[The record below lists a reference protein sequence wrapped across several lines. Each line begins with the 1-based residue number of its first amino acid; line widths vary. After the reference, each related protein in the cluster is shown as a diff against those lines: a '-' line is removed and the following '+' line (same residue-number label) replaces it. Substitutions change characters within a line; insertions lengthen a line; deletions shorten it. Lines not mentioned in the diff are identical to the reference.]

1 MPFPKGSLWESLPK
15 GKPLDTLNI
24 LFIGDIVGTPGIG
37 MVTNFIRS
45 FIEKYKI
52 DFVIANGENA
62 ADGKGITDKIAQK
75 FFAAGIHVITSGNHI
90 WDKFQIHEYMMQEK
104 NLLRPLNFPKGS
116 YGSGYV
122 IYSLGE
128 KGKVGVLNLQGR
140 VFMYP
145 IDDPFR
151 TADWAMEKIK
161 AETNIVVVDMHAE
174 ATAEKIA
181 MGWYLDGKVSAVIGT
196 HSHIQTADER
206 ILPAGTAYITDV
218 GMTGP
223 YDSIIGMKRESAMR
237 RFLYVTPAKYEAA
250 ESDAKFAAVVLSVDK
265 STGKATSI
273 ERIFYPP
280 FEQTLNIKS

>member
-1 MPFPKGSLWESLPK
+1 LSKAK
-15 GKPLDTLNI
+15 GKPLDTLNV

-37 MVTNFIRS
+37 MVTSFIRS

-75 FFAAGIHVITSGNHI
+75 FFAAGVHVITSGNHI

-104 NLLRPLNFPKGS
+104 NLLRPMNFPKGS
-116 YGSGYV
+116 YGSGFV
-122 IYSLGE
+122 IYNLGE
-128 KGKVGVLNLQGR
+128 NGKIGVLNLQGR

-151 TADWAMEKIK
+151 TADWALEKIK
-161 AETNIVVVDMHAE
+161 VETNIVVVDMHAE
-174 ATAEKIA
+174 ATAEKVA
-181 MGWYLDGKVSAVIGT
+181 MGWYLDGKVSAVVGT

-206 ILPAGTAYITDV
+206 ILPQGTAYITDV

-223 YDSIIGMKRESAMR
+223 YDSIIGMKKENAMR
-237 RFLYVTPAKYEAA
+237 RFIYATPSKYEAA
-250 ESDAKFAAVVLSVDK
+250 DSDAKLAAVVFTIDK
-265 STGKATSI
+265 STGKAISI
-273 ERIFYPP
+273 ERIFYPA
-280 FEQTLNIKS
+280 FESKIETLNSKS

>member
-1 MPFPKGSLWESLPK
+1 LPK
-15 GKPLDTLNI
+15 GKPLDTLNV
-24 LFIGDIVGTPGIG
+24 LFIGDIVGNPGIG
-37 MVTNFIRS
+37 MVTSFIRS
-45 FIEKYKI
+45 FIDKYKI

-90 WDKFQIHEYMMQEK
+90 WDKFQIHEYMMQER
-104 NLLRPLNFPKGS
+104 NLLRPMNYPKGS
-116 YGSGYV
+116 YGSGYT
-122 IYSLGE
+122 IYNLGE

-151 TADWAMEKIK
+151 TADWVIEKIK
-161 AETNIVVVDMHAE
+161 TETNLVIVDMHAE
-174 ATAEKIA
+174 ATAEKVA
-181 MGWYLDGKVSAVIGT
+181 MGWYLDGRVSALIGT

-206 ILPAGTAYITDV
+206 ILPGGTAYITDV

-223 YDSIIGMKRESAMR
+223 YDSIIGMKKESAMK

-250 ESDAKFAAVVLSVDK
+250 DSDAKLAAVVFSIDK
-265 STGKATSI
+265 STGQAISI

-280 FEQTLNIKS
+280 FDNKPETQGPKS

>member
-1 MPFPKGSLWESLPK
+1 MPFPKGSPGESLPK
-15 GKPLDTLNI
+15 GTPLDTLNI

-122 IYSLGE
+122 IYSMGE

-151 TADWAMEKIK
+151 TADWALEKIK
-161 AETNIVVVDMHAE
+161 AETNVVVIDMHAE

-196 HSHIQTADER
+196 HSHIQTADDR
-206 ILPAGTAYITDV
+206 ILPGGTAYITDV

-223 YDSIIGMKRESAMR
+223 YDSIIGMKRESAMK

-250 ESDAKFAAVVLSVDK
+250 DSDAKFAAVVFSVDK
-265 STGKATSI
+265 STGKAISI

-280 FEQTLNIKS
+280 FK

>member
-1 MPFPKGSLWESLPK
+1 M
-15 GKPLDTLNI
+15 
-24 LFIGDIVGTPGIG
+24 GDIVGNPGIG
-37 MVTNFIRS
+37 MITSFLKS
-45 FIEKYKI
+45 FIEKHKI

-75 FFAAGIHVITSGNHI
+75 FFGAGIHVLTSGNHI

-122 IYSLGE
+122 VYDLGQ
-128 KGKVGVLNLQGR
+128 KGKIGVINLQGR
-140 VFMYP
+140 TFMYP

-151 TADWAMEKIK
+151 TADWALEKIK
-161 AETNIVVVDMHAE
+161 AETNSVIVDMHAE
-174 ATAEKIA
+174 ATAEKVA

-196 HSHIQTADER
+196 HSHVQTADER
-206 ILPAGTAYITDV
+206 ILPGGTAYITDV

-223 YDSIIGMKRESAMR
+223 YDSVIGMKKENALR
-237 RFLYVTPAKYEAA
+237 RFIYATPSKYEAA
-250 ESDAKFAAVVLSVDK
+250 DSDARLAAVVFSIDK
-265 STGKATSI
+265 STGKSVSI

-280 FEQTLNIKS
+280 FK

>member
-1 MPFPKGSLWESLPK
+1 LSSPKGES
-15 GKPLDTLNI
+15 LDTLNV
-24 LFIGDIVGTPGIG
+24 LFIGDIVGNPGIG

-52 DFVIANGENA
+52 DFVVANGENA

-75 FFAAGIHVITSGNHI
+75 LFAAGIHVITSGNHI

-122 IYSLGE
+122 IYNLGE

-151 TADWAMEKIK
+151 TADWALEKIK
-161 AETNIVVVDMHAE
+161 SETNFVVVDMHAE
-174 ATAEKIA
+174 ATAEKVA
-181 MGWYLDGKVSAVIGT
+181 MGWYLDGRVSAVIGT

-206 ILPAGTAYITDV
+206 ILPGGTAYITDV

-223 YDSIIGMKRESAMR
+223 YDSIIGMKRESAMK
-237 RFLYVTPAKYEAA
+237 RFLYVTPSKYEAA
-250 ESDAKFAAVVLSVDK
+250 DSDARLAAVTFSIDK
-265 STGKATSI
+265 SSGRAMSI
-273 ERIFYPP
+273 EGIFYPP
-280 FEQTLNIKS
+280 FNERS

>member
-1 MPFPKGSLWESLPK
+1 MELYFVK
-15 GKPLDTLNI
+15 GKSLDTLNV
-24 LFIGDIVGTPGIG
+24 LFIGDIVGNPGMG
-37 MVTNFIRS
+37 MVTSFIRT
-45 FIEKYKI
+45 FVDKYRI

-62 ADGKGITDKIAQK
+62 ADGKGITDKLAQK
-75 FFAAGIHVITSGNHI
+75 LYAAGVNVITSGNHI
-90 WDKFQIHEYMMQEK
+90 WDKFQIHEYMMQER

-122 IYSLGE
+122 IYDLGQ

-151 TADWAMEKIK
+151 TADWSLEKIK
-161 AETNIVVVDMHAE
+161 AETNMIIVDMHAE
-174 ATAEKIA
+174 ATAEKVA

-206 ILPAGTAYITDV
+206 ILPQGTAYITDV

-223 YDSIIGMKRESAMR
+223 YDSIIGMKRENAMR
-237 RFLYVTPAKYEAA
+237 RFLYVTPSKYEAA
-250 ESDAKFAAVVLSVDK
+250 ENDAHLTAVSFSIDK
-265 STGKATSI
+265 ATGKTASI
-273 ERIFYPP
+273 ERIFFPP
-280 FEQTLNIKS
+280 FDNKTESSTTKS

>member
-1 MPFPKGSLWESLPK
+1 MSSPKGES
-15 GKPLDTLNI
+15 LDTLNV
-24 LFIGDIVGTPGIG
+24 LFIGDIVGNPGIG

-52 DFVIANGENA
+52 DFVVANGENA

-75 FFAAGIHVITSGNHI
+75 LFAAGIHVITSGNHI

-122 IYSLGE
+122 IYNLGE

-151 TADWAMEKIK
+151 TADWALEKIK
-161 AETNIVVVDMHAE
+161 SETNFVVVDMHAE
-174 ATAEKIA
+174 ATAEKVA
-181 MGWYLDGKVSAVIGT
+181 MGWYLDGRVSAVIGT

-206 ILPAGTAYITDV
+206 ILPGGTAYITDV

-223 YDSIIGMKRESAMR
+223 YDSIIGMKRESAMK
-237 RFLYVTPAKYEAA
+237 RFLYVTPSKYEAA
-250 ESDAKFAAVVLSVDK
+250 DSDARLAAVTFSIDK
-265 STGKATSI
+265 SSGRAMSI
-273 ERIFYPP
+273 EGIFYPP
-280 FEQTLNIKS
+280 FNERS

>member
-1 MPFPKGSLWESLPK
+1 
-15 GKPLDTLNI
+15 
-24 LFIGDIVGTPGIG
+24 
-37 MVTNFIRS
+37 
-45 FIEKYKI
+45 
-52 DFVIANGENA
+52 
-62 ADGKGITDKIAQK
+62 
-75 FFAAGIHVITSGNHI
+75 
-90 WDKFQIHEYMMQEK
+90 MMQEK

-122 IYSLGE
+122 IYNLGE

-151 TADWAMEKIK
+151 TADWALEKIK

-174 ATAEKIA
+174 ATAEKVA

-206 ILPAGTAYITDV
+206 ILPQGTAYITDV

-223 YDSIIGMKRESAMR
+223 YDSIIGMKRESAMK
-237 RFLYVTPAKYEAA
+237 RFLYATPAKYEAA
-250 ESDAKFAAVVLSVDK
+250 DSDAKLAAVVFTVDK
-265 STGKATSI
+265 TTGKAI
-273 ERIFYPP
+273 NVERILYPP
-280 FEQTLNIKS
+280 FENKVETPNPN